1 MNLSNWPKDEL
12 IRRLKGPGVN
22 LKTGPFI
29 SRVRTR
35 LPAVIDG
42 IALLYA
48 DYPVYAAANFADYHI
63 ALTQPLGAR
72 HWFRPQALFEFD
84 GISLFKPLPLAQAL
98 PMLEWGL
105 NWCISNHAHRFLII
119 HAAAIE
125 RDGCAAIL
133 PGPPGAGKST
143 LTAFLTGN
151 GWRLLSDELA
161 LLSLDDGRVT
171 ALARPIGLKNHS
183 IDLIGRLLPDAQ
195 ISLPCAD
202 TTKGTV
208 ALLRAPSDSVSR
220 SNETARPAW
229 IIFPRFMPG
238 EEGRLKPRSKANTLI
253 DIGQN
258 AFNYSIHGTRG
269 FDLLSHL
276 VDNCHCYDFRYSSV
290 DQARRTF
297 DTLVQGNAIKAASA

>member
-1 MNLSNWPKDEL
+1 MS
-12 IRRLKGPGVN
+12 

-29 SRVRTR
+29 SRIRTR

-48 DYPVYAAANFADYHI
+48 DYPVSEAEGFADFHL
-63 ALTQPLGAR
+63 ALTQPPGAR
-72 HWFRPQALFEFD
+72 RWFRPQALFEFD
-84 GISLFKPLPLAQAL
+84 GVSLFKPLPLTQAL

-105 NWCISNHAHRFLII
+105 NWCISNHAHHFLII

-125 RDGCAAIL
+125 RDGCAVIL
-133 PGPPGAGKST
+133 PGPPGSGKST

-171 ALARPIGLKNHS
+171 PLARPLGLKNQS
-183 IDLIGRLLPDAQ
+183 IDLIGRLLPGARM
-195 ISLPCAD
+195 SPPCAD

-208 ALLRAPSDSVSR
+208 ALLQAPQDSVFR
-220 SNETARPAW
+220 SDETAHPAW

-238 EEGRLKPRSKANTLI
+238 AEGQLQSRSKARTLI
-253 DIGQN
+253 DVGHN
-258 AFNYSIHGTRG
+258 AFNYSIHGKRG
-269 FDLLSHL
+269 FELLSHL
-276 VDNCHCYDFRYSSV
+276 VDSCDCYDFRYSSM
-290 DQARRTF
+290 DQACRTF
-297 DTLVQGNAIKAASA
+297 DALAPGGAAFKAASA